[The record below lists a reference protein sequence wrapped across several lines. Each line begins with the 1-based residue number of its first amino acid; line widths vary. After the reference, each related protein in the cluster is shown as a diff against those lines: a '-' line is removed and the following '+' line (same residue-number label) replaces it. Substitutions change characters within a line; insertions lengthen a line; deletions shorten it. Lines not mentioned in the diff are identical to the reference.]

1 MGWGGESAGPRNT
14 HLRPHPHQ
22 PTYLHPGARFMAGA
36 GQSLGTER
44 YKCSGAHLRLLLHL
58 HTRPAHTLPTADT
71 TENLTLGGWEG
82 WRGGNAGSYVS
93 PHLLFKGTYSS
104 SKKETNNHQGIPGV
118 PSVPLHSVRPTE
130 TEEAVLSPL
139 LGTAEGKAADYSK
152 DHPSPAPLSCLP
164 GGTGGRGCPGNT
176 EQGTRLPRPGGP
188 GAPGSGR
195 KQCSE
200 EGRRRA
206 LMVCGRA
213 CQPVGRLAQSQDT
226 EG

>member
-1 MGWGGESAGPRNT
+1 MASCCHHSCRGPGFPPLMAGPAGGSLPWGHSLPLCRALCHLPGPKASTWCWWPRVGWGGELAGPGNT

-44 YKCSGAHLRLLLHL
+44 YKCSGAHLRLMLHL

-104 SKKETNNHQGIPGV
+104 SKKETYIPPGHPRGASCAPSQCPTHRNGGGGAESTLGDKARRGRGLLQGP
-118 PSVPLHSVRPTE
+118 
-130 TEEAVLSPL
+130 
-139 LGTAEGKAADYSK
+139 
-152 DHPSPAPLSCLP
+152 PLSSPSLMS
-164 GGTGGRGCPGNT
+164 TRRGRG
-176 EQGTRLPRPGGP
+176 
-188 GAPGSGR
+188 
-195 KQCSE
+195 
-200 EGRRRA
+200 
-206 LMVCGRA
+206 
-213 CQPVGRLAQSQDT
+213 
-226 EG
+226 